1 MEIKTKDFRFHLEK
15 EEKKMKLLFKIEK
28 NLKFIKINEMFSKKK
43 EIPNILCV
51 VFANLLTKDIVYLK
65 CHNRKEKRAFEE
77 EAIAQIN
84 RFKGINLNAEERQSK
99 LTEQGR

>member
-1 MEIKTKDFRFHLEK
+1 
-15 EEKKMKLLFKIEK
+15 
-28 NLKFIKINEMFSKKK
+28 MFSKKK